1 MELTA
6 APPAPSR
13 PSRWDI
19 ARQHMRDNP
28 VRFAQDILGVQL
40 WHKQEEILHALRDHR
55 RVAVKAGNGI
65 GKGFTAAVAALWF
78 LASHKPA
85 TVLTTAPTA
94 RQVRHILW
102 REIHRVH
109 QNAACGQGGHL
120 FHTRLNLDDDRFAL
134 GLSTDQADQ
143 FQGFHSPNM
152 LIIVD
157 EAEGVSDTI
166 FEAIEAVM
174 TSGNVKLLLIG
185 NPTSDDGAFRRAF
198 HQDRSLYHT
207 LTISALES
215 PNVASNQVII
225 PGLTTREWVEERET
239 LWGHDSS
246 IYQAR
251 VLGQFPN
258 QAQNTLIS
266 LAHIDQ
272 AIRRH
277 PPVIP
282 APHTVIPA
290 QAGTHVTPRS
300 IASWNGNEKD
310 DSPVIPAPLHTVIPA
325 PPSVIPAQ
333 AGTHVTP
340 RSIPSRNG
348 DEKDDSPVIPAP
360 LHTVI
365 PAQAGTHVTPRS
377 IPSRNGN
384 EKDDSPVIPAPLHT
398 VIPVQTGT
406 HVNPFPLERESRDE
420 GEQEA
425 NTPTVLAVDVARYG
439 KDKSVLLLASPHSV
453 LRIET
458 RQGIDTMELT
468 GHIVDAY
475 RRWSPDRI
483 VVDEIGIGAGVVDR
497 LKELGLPV
505 KGINVSRPARRQP
518 KTYANLRAEGYF
530 HLRDLFAQGLITIPD
545 DPELAGQLASIRHI
559 FKSAGRLFIEGK
571 EEAKARGIPSPDK
584 ADALM
589 LAFLP
594 PPPSFKLHI

>member
-1 MELTA
+1 MAVDTLA
-6 APPAPSR
+6 R
-13 PSRWDI
+13 PTLPTRWDT

-65 GKGFTAAVAALWF
+65 GKGFTAAAAALWF

-102 REIHRVH
+102 REIHRLHQGAVH
-109 QNAACGQGGHL
+109 GPGGQL
-120 FHTRLNLDDDRFAL
+120 FHTRLNIDDDRFAI

-198 HQDRSLYHT
+198 HQDRLLYHT
-207 LTISALES
+207 ITISALDC
-215 PNVASNQVII
+215 PNVAGNQVLI
-225 PGLTTREWVEERET
+225 PGLTTREWVEERAT
-239 LWGHDSS
+239 IWGHDSP

-251 VLGQFPN
+251 VLGQFSD

-272 AIRRH
+272 AIRRA
-277 PPVIP
+277 PWNDSSIVP
-282 APHTVIPA
+282 AETETHSPDSTLPSVRPERSETVTLP
-290 QAGTHVTPRS
+290 TRS
-300 IASWNGNEKD
+300 GPEV
-310 DSPVIPAPLHTVIPA
+310 SPSHEVEG
-325 PPSVIPAQ
+325 PPSD
-333 AGTHVTP
+333 
-340 RSIPSRNG
+340 N
-348 DEKDDSPVIPAP
+348 EDSHA
-360 LHTVI
+360 
-365 PAQAGTHVTPRS
+365 
-377 IPSRNGN
+377 
-384 EKDDSPVIPAPLHT
+384 
-398 VIPVQTGT
+398 
-406 HVNPFPLERESRDE
+406 
-420 GEQEA
+420 
-425 NTPTVLAVDVARYG
+425 PTVLAVDVARYG
-439 KDKSVLLLASPHSV
+439 ADKSVLLLASPDSV

-458 RQGIDTMELT
+458 RQGLDTMELT
-468 GHIVDAY
+468 GHIVDAC
-475 RRWSPDRI
+475 RRWSPNRI
-483 VVDEIGIGAGVVDR
+483 VVDEIGIGAGVLDR

-545 DPELAGQLASIRHI
+545 DPELAGQLASLRHK
-559 FKSAGRLFIEGK
+559 FKSAGQLCIEGK
-571 EEAKARGIPSPDK
+571 DEAKARGIPSPDK

-594 PPPSFKLHI
+594 PSPSVKLHI

>member
-6 APPAPSR
+6 APPAPSHVIPAQAGTHVTPGSNL

-215 PNVASNQVII
+215 PNVTSDQVLI
-225 PGLTTREWVEERET
+225 PGLTTREWVEERAT
-239 LWGHDSS
+239 LWGHESS

-251 VLGQFPN
+251 VLGQFPT
-258 QAQNTLIS
+258 QAQHTLIS

-300 IASWNGNEKD
+300 IPNRNGDEKED
-310 DSPVIPAPLHTVIPA
+310 SLVIPAPSPVIPAPLHTVFPA
-325 PPSVIPAQ
+325 QAGTHVNPFPFEGESREGSDKTNPFHPEREGWDGGDKGGSSVIPAQ

-340 RSIPSRNG
+340 RSIPSWDG
-348 DEKDDSPVIPAP
+348 
-360 LHTVI
+360 
-365 PAQAGTHVTPRS
+365 
-377 IPSRNGN
+377 
-384 EKDDSPVIPAPLHT
+384 
-398 VIPVQTGT
+398 
-406 HVNPFPLERESRDE
+406 

-468 GHIVDAY
+468 GHIVDAH
-475 RRWSPDRI
+475 RRWSPNRI

-594 PPPSFKLHI
+594 PSPSFKLHI